1 MRWTRTL
8 IATFLLSSLSVA
20 GSAQHTQTP
29 QSESPVHY
37 RVYDAQGNQSSF
49 EAVVDRAL
57 ESDVV
62 LVGEEHDDPIAH
74 WLQAEML
81 RNLLEHAEDRPVAL
95 SLEMF
100 ERDVQDVVD
109 EYAAGLIS
117 ESHFKK
123 SGRAWSNYDTD
134 YKPMV
139 DRAIEAGI
147 PIIAANA
154 PRRYVNRA
162 TREGASSLEA
172 LSPRARSWLAPLPYE
187 AASEEYAAQWNALMA
202 EQMAEMQAAS
212 KDEKSEVEQK
222 DTVECGCGRG
232 KRMRHGKCPHC
243 RHGMGGDS
251 TSAGMHMQMGA
262 MHGKKMMMHSDST
275 GMSGGMCP
283 HCRHGMGGD
292 STGAGMH
299 MQMGAMHGKKMMMHS
314 DSTGVSGG
322 MCPHCRHGMGPDST
336 AAGTQLRIGADHGKK
351 ISDEEAALRAMPDDE
366 IHRRYRPESEQKAA
380 RSESG
385 MSDAGAMH
393 SMMSGMLDAQAL
405 WDATMAHSIAGYL
418 EREPGALVMH
428 AAGGFHVEYG
438 TGIPEQLPVYFPRAT
453 QLIVSIRS
461 ADDVATFDDKDVGR
475 GDFVILTDAA
485 LPRSYESRTD

>member
-1 MRWTRTL
+1 MIMRWTRTL

-74 WLQAEML
+74 WLQAELL

-251 TSAGMHMQMGA
+251 TGAGMHMQMGA

-283 HCRHGMGGD
+283 HCRHGMG
-292 STGAGMH
+292 A
-299 MQMGAMHGKKMMMHS
+299 
-314 DSTGVSGG
+314 
-322 MCPHCRHGMGPDST
+322 DST
-336 AAGTQLRIGADHGKK
+336 AAGMQLRIGADHGKK

-366 IHRRYRPESEQKAA
+366 IHRRYRPESEQKAEK
-380 RSESG
+380 SESG